1 MTHEPKR
8 PLVAVYGS
16 AQPQPGNELYE
27 EAYRLGRLLA
37 EAGFDVM
44 SGGYYGTM
52 AAVSRGAHEG
62 GGRVVGVTMALFDPR
77 PPNEWVHETTHT
89 PGFPERLR
97 TLTELADAYIALRG
111 GIGTLTEVA
120 YTWGLMQTGA
130 MRPKPFILLGVPWR
144 RLLHLLRE
152 DDFRIDSHHYELLT
166 VVQTPDEAIEALRA
180 QLGA

>member
-1 MTHEPKR
+1 MTNERTR
-8 PLVAVYGS
+8 PLIAVYGS
-16 AQPQPGNELYE
+16 AQPQPGDELYE

-62 GGRVVGVTMALFDPR
+62 GGRVVGVTMAIFDPR

-97 TLTELADAYIALRG
+97 TLTEMADAYIALRG

-130 MRPKPFILLGVPWR
+130 MRPKPFILLGAPWR
-144 RLLHLLRE
+144 RLLALLQE
-152 DDFRIDSHHYELLT
+152 DDFRIAPHHYNLLT
-166 VVQTPDEAIEALRA
+166 VIEDVDAAVQHLRD
-180 QLGA
+180 QLGV

>member
-1 MTHEPKR
+1 MTNERTR
-8 PLVAVYGS
+8 PLIAVYGS
-16 AQPQPGNELYE
+16 AQPQPGDELYE

-62 GGRVVGVTMALFDPR
+62 GGRVVGVTMAIFDPR

-97 TLTELADAYIALRG
+97 TLTEMADAYIALRG
-111 GIGTLTEVA
+111 G
-120 YTWGLMQTGA
+120 
-130 MRPKPFILLGVPWR
+130 R
-144 RLLHLLRE
+144 LHLGADANR
-152 DDFRIDSHHYELLT
+152 SNAP
-166 VVQTPDEAIEALRA
+166 QALH
-180 QLGA
+180 LIGGALAAAPCPVARR